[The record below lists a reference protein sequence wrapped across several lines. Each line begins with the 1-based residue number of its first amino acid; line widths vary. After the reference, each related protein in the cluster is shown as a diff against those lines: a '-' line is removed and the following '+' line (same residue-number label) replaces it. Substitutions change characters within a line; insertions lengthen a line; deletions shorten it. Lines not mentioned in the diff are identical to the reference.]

1 MRIVCQIAKLKLALD
16 EKEREAAQFKDL
28 ANRVTSEMR
37 NARTKSP
44 LTTSMSLKPEAGQES
59 SVDTCTSEV
68 LCFSENSYV
77 VFLQQY
83 SSRFFQGPAHCSHMF
98 FSCKH
103 LKFLIPKDMT

>member
-1 MRIVCQIAKLKLALD
+1 MRIVCQIAKLKMALD

-44 LTTSMSLKPEAGQES
+44 LTASMSLKPEAGQES

-68 LCFSENSYV
+68 LRFSENSYV
-77 VFLQQY
+77 VFYCRILP
-83 SSRFFQGPAHCSHMF
+83 SSFKFQHTALTCF
-98 FSCKH
+98 FSH
-103 LKFLIPKDMT
+103 VSILIPKDMT

>member
-28 ANRVTSEMR
+28 ANRVTFDMR

-68 LCFSENSYV
+68 VCFSENSYV
-77 VFLQQY
+77 VFTAVFLQVL
-83 SSRFFQGPAHCSHMF
+83 SSSSTLLSHV
-98 FSCKH
+98 
-103 LKFLIPKDMT
+103 FLM

>member
-44 LTTSMSLKPEAGQES
+44 LTASMSLKPEAGQES

-68 LCFSENSYV
+68 LRFSENSYV
-77 VFLQQY
+77 VFY
-83 SSRFFQGPAHCSHMF
+83 CSILPSFSTLLSHVF

-103 LKFLIPKDMT
+103 LDS